1 MKKINEKELKIYE
14 ALGIK
19 QFRKIGFIR
28 RNFITCALVYP
39 FTLPM
44 KRKERYK
51 CVDKLYYEQK
61 SNFNLGKITN
71 LDDIKKYKRYPVANA
86 IRYTIDLLT
95 CVPIIIK
102 IIDGRSPLLSTI
114 STTSA
119 IIINLYCIMLQRY
132 NALRLN
138 RVVEKVELH
147 KETFKAEEKKEEVPK
162 EEKKTTFKEVIANS
176 TIEQLKRY
184 RNYLIE
190 YQKQNNSQEESR
202 EKEPQMIKQRV
213 QVNEPQMVR
222 RRVRK

>member
-132 NALRLN
+132 NAIRLN

-147 KETFKAEEKKEEVPK
+147 NETFKKEEIIESK
-162 EEKKTTFKEVIANS
+162 QEEKKTTFKEVINNS

-184 RNYLIE
+184 RNYLVE
-190 YQKQNNSQEESR
+190 YQKESHNK
-202 EKEPQMIKQRV
+202 EDIQVKEPQLIKQRV
-213 QVNEPQMVR
+213 
-222 RRVRK
+222 RK